1 MPLVKILAV
10 LTLIGSIAWLIAE
23 PGYEPALVVIAGVSA
38 LISVFIVEKKRKKSG
53 KQNQTVSDSSIGIQ
67 AGHDVNIS
75 NRGGGKNAK

>member
-23 PGYEPALVVIAGVSA
+23 PSYEPALGVIASVSA

-67 AGHDVNIS
+67 AGHDVNIG